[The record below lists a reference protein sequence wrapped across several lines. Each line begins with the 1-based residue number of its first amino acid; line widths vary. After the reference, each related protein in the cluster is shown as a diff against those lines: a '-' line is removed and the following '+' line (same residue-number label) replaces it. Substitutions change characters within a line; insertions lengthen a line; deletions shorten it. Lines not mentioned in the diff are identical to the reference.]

1 MPMIREALAALTA
14 RQPRAASVESPAVP
28 ISSTSILDMLNVGQT
43 TAGVSVTETSALG
56 MTAVWR
62 AVNLISGVCAG
73 LPLHAFRNTDDT
85 DVRTRMPRTSA
96 AARLLAEPHPD
107 MTPLEFWET
116 VYAHLCLW
124 GNAYIRTLRNQNGQ
138 ITELWPIHPG
148 RVRVG
153 RESDTGTKVYCI
165 DGGETEHTDATIMHI
180 PGFGYDGVCGVSPI
194 RFARQAI
201 AMGLAAEQY
210 GGALFGNGSLAS
222 GILQTE
228 QRLEQKD
235 ADKLK
240 LRWRQKAT
248 GLNNAHD
255 VVVLD
260 SGAKFQQLSIPPQDA
275 QFIESRRFQIVE
287 VARLYGIPPHMM
299 METDKS
305 TSWGTGIE
313 QQAIGF
319 NVYDLR
325 RYYQRVEQRVTRI
338 LRPANAY
345 AAYSVEG
352 LLRGDSAQRSEFYTK
367 LFHLGVFS
375 TNDIRRLENLAPVGE
390 AGDTRYREL
399 NLGELGAPDPA
410 ASPALAPAE
419 GASADA

>member
-1 MPMIREALAALTA
+1 MIREALAALTA
-14 RQPRAASVESPAVP
+14 RQPRAASIESPAVP
-28 ISSTSILDMLNVGQT
+28 ISSTAILDFMGAGTSTN
-43 TAGVSVTETSALG
+43 AGVSVSETSALG

-73 LPLHAFRNTDDT
+73 LPLHAYRSTDDA
-85 DVRTRMPRTSA
+85 DVRERMPRTSA
-96 AARLLAEPHPD
+96 AARLLADPHPD

-116 VYAHLCLW
+116 VYAHICLW
-124 GNAYIRTLRNQNGQ
+124 GNAYIRMLKNQNGQ
-138 ITELWPIHPG
+138 IVELWPIHPG

-153 RESDTGTKVYCI
+153 RESENGTKVYCI
-165 DGGETEHTDATIMHI
+165 DGGETEHTDATILHI
-180 PGFGYDGVCGVSPI
+180 PGFGYDGICGVSPI

-228 QRLEQKD
+228 QRLEQND
-235 ADKLK
+235 ANRLK
-240 LRWRQKAT
+240 RRWREKAT

-305 TSWGTGIE
+305 TSWGSGIE

-325 RYYQRVEQRVTRI
+325 RWYQRVEQRVTRVI
-338 LRPANAY
+338 RPANAY
-345 AAYSVEG
+345 AAYTVEG
-352 LLRGDSAQRSEFYTK
+352 LLRGDSASRAEFYTK
-367 LFHLGVFS
+367 MFRLGAYS
-375 TNDIRRLENLAPVGE
+375 TNDIRQKENLPPVEG
-390 AGDTRYREL
+390 GNTRYREL

-410 ASPALAPAE
+410 NVPAE
-419 GASADA
+419 EETPADA